1 VGFFRSS
8 ANDSEIDL
16 LKGSGR
22 LPLGLYAVFILLLIV
37 VLLLI
42 GLGISYLLHRQAGTL
57 PPVTELAL
65 GLHRIDAPWSESFMR
80 QWNDS
85 LNWLKFHGTSLE
97 YSVYNG
103 IAALMANSLLNSNAA
118 SIPASELSP
127 LSTLFIALHGS
138 ALRMVFICVACA
150 RLFLAG
156 SILAFIFGLRSFRSY
171 QGADALGQMGNGRV
185 FYSGA
190 RAELESVDQYGAP
203 DTLIRGFACP
213 QLANE
218 QIAKSSALWGI
229 LTRYDAINET
239 NLALTRILLRYK
251 STAAFAASAGD
262 STQIDDSTWSPEL
275 LDHAEVVLE
284 KALSQH
290 SFFASSEVHEDVDS
304 KTADLAAGNSHYR
317 ELTEALSS
325 VLTGD
330 LQEAM
335 AQIPKDEIAT
345 LVLAL
350 ECGKVMAHSFEAGRW
365 VRRSNFPHLCARAIL
380 HSIVSFPRDFDTSA
394 RSRIR
399 RALVYSVRKSDFA
412 PIRMPID
419 IDPHTFALRQWS
431 EVLMASPKELP
442 ESRHEIALFGL
453 IRDLEARWRSEFFNT
468 SGSMY
473 QNFCEAG
480 LAGRNELLF
489 IPVSLLVNEW
499 RKFLEPG
506 ALSKLREALTY
517 VASSQVRQLA
527 SRSVDEAESGATSQL
542 SFELITRPLSDS
554 EIGKLAGEH
563 GISEADIT
571 DWVSLRYVLSSFG
584 WLAKRVGDYSV
595 PETYMTFAV
604 FSAKPELPASNQW
617 GFLGLPGMVAIRGTN
632 MREQWGTNWQVRYK
646 NFDRVTIA
654 DRREDYDKLSR
665 GIEDLKGSESD
676 PSSEN
681 LET

>member
-1 VGFFRSS
+1 VRFFRSS

-22 LPLGLYAVFILLLIV
+22 LPLGLYAVSIPMLIV
-37 VLLLI
+37 ILLLI
-42 GLGISYLLHRQAGTL
+42 GLGISYLMHRQAGTL
-57 PPVTELAL
+57 PPPNQLAL
-65 GLHRIDAPWSESFMR
+65 GLGRIDAAWSESFIR

-85 LNWLKFHGTSLE
+85 LNWLSVHGTSLE

-103 IAALMANSLLNSNAA
+103 IASLMANSLLNSNAA

-127 LSTLFIALHGS
+127 LSALFIALHGS
-138 ALRMVFICVACA
+138 ALRIVFIGVASA
-150 RLFLAG
+150 RLCLAG
-156 SILAFIFGLRSFRSY
+156 SILAFVFGLRSIRAY
-171 QGADALGQMGNGRV
+171 KGADALGQMGNGRV
-185 FYSGA
+185 YYSGA
-190 RAELESVDQYGAP
+190 HAQLESVDQHGAP

-213 QLANE
+213 QLASE
-218 QIAKSSALWGI
+218 QMAKSSELWET
-229 LTRYDAINET
+229 LTRYDAINQT
-239 NLALTRILLRYK
+239 NLALTRILLRYQD
-251 STAAFAASAGD
+251 TAAFAASAGD
-262 STQIDDSTWSPEL
+262 SSEIEDSTWSPGL
-275 LDHAEVVLE
+275 LNHAEVVLIR
-284 KALSQH
+284 ALSQQAM
-290 SFFASSEVHEDVDS
+290 FASSEEQEPAES
-304 KTADLAAGNSHYR
+304 KLAEFNTENSYYS
-317 ELTEALSS
+317 ELSDALSS
-325 VLTGD
+325 VLTRD
-330 LQEAM
+330 LREAI
-335 AQIPKDEIAT
+335 AQIPKDELAT

-453 IRDLEARWRSEFFNT
+453 IRDLEALWRSEFFNT

-473 QNFCEAG
+473 QNFREAG
-480 LAGRNELLF
+480 LAGRDELLF
-489 IPVSLLVNEW
+489 IPISIIVNEW
-499 RKFLEPG
+499 RKFLEPESL
-506 ALSKLREALTY
+506 AKLRESLRY
-517 VASSQVRQLA
+517 VADSQARELA
-527 SRSVDEAESGATSQL
+527 TNYGDEAENSATSQL
-542 SFELITRPLSDS
+542 SFELVTRPLSDL
-554 EIGKLAGEH
+554 EISKLAGVH
-563 GISEADIT
+563 GISEADLK

-632 MREQWGTNWQVRYK
+632 MREEWGTNWQVRYK